1 MEIRDLLAEVDR
13 LKAEID
19 ALRPIDP
26 AQERRIMQ
34 KFRLDWTY
42 HSNAIEGNTL
52 TYGETKAFLLHGV
65 TAQGKPFRDYLE
77 VRGHH
82 EAITYL
88 LEFVRRQNPLTEAD
102 IRELHKMIL
111 VEPYEVDA
119 VTGDGRPTK
128 RLVTPGQY
136 KSAPNHVITST
147 GEMHYYA
154 TPEETPAKMGDLMAW
169 FRRETD
175 KAELHPL
182 ILAATFHYQFVVIHP
197 FDDGN
202 GRMARLLMNL
212 IFMQYGYPPVIIPL
226 NKKREYLLALETAD
240 ADNNL
245 NSFIVYIGMALLH
258 SLDLFLRGARG
269 ERIDTLDD
277 LDKKLTILQKQL
289 EVDKRARPDK
299 TSEGFIR
306 FNDSFL
312 EPFLSQL
319 FVQLAKFDQFFART
333 FFRLTLY
340 KESASKSTYYSYSLV
355 AQSIAKAI
363 REGEQ
368 LKQIEIVC
376 EWGDFVTDDHFNML
390 FTLNISLKKYSYE
403 VIGFVHNYQNKYSKV
418 ISYED
423 HDWDFVQN
431 LASLHEKGE
440 KKVLLEGRY
449 NSVYSKVEI
458 DNLILRITN
467 ELYKRLEQKTGDQ
480 VNTNQEI
487 ND

>member
-1 MEIRDLLAEVDR
+1 MEIRDLLAEIDR

-19 ALRPIDP
+19 VLRPIDP

-82 EAITYL
+82 EAINYL
-88 LEFVRRQNPLTEAD
+88 LEFVRQQNPLTEAD

-119 VTGDGRPTK
+119 VTADGRATT

-169 FRRETD
+169 FRRETE
-175 KAELHPL
+175 KVELHPL

-212 IFMQYGYPPVIIPL
+212 LLMQYGYPPVIIPL
-226 NKKREYLLALETAD
+226 DKKGEYLLALETAD

-245 NSFIVYIGMALLH
+245 DPFISHIGKGLLN
-258 SLDLFLRGARG
+258 SLDLFIRGAKG
-269 ERIDTLDD
+269 ESIESIDDI
-277 LDKKLTILQKQL
+277 DKKLRIL
-289 EVDKRARPDK
+289 
-299 TSEGFIR
+299 G
-306 FNDSFL
+306 
-312 EPFLSQL
+312 
-319 FVQLAKFDQFFART
+319 
-333 FFRLTLY
+333 
-340 KESASKSTYYSYSLV
+340 
-355 AQSIAKAI
+355 
-363 REGEQ
+363 
-368 LKQIEIVC
+368 
-376 EWGDFVTDDHFNML
+376 
-390 FTLNISLKKYSYE
+390 
-403 VIGFVHNYQNKYSKV
+403 
-418 ISYED
+418 
-423 HDWDFVQN
+423 
-431 LASLHEKGE
+431 
-440 KKVLLEGRY
+440 KKVLSIKASQWPEKNTDILSDFLSLYLEPLLRLLF
-449 NSVYSKVEI
+449 SKLVQF
-458 DNLILRITN
+458 DTLFSQTS
-467 ELYKRLEQKTGDQ
+467 YRLEFFEEESSRPNLESYRFESNLNLPKVYEEITRFIKTLIKQ
-480 VNTNQEI
+480 VNLRQIRIIYGWERFTLDTEFSLGLYFDFVLKTYEFEIYSDECILDRGTFVAIPSTPPSSPIFIGHYNIAYSEEEVYHLLKPILDYLVKVIEDQTSKSQFTNPL
-487 ND
+487 